1 MILSWG
7 ILGSGLAAEDILFNR
22 LGVQDGL
29 SSNEITCILKD
40 RKGFM
45 WLGTTSGVN
54 RFDGYEF
61 KHYKYKESGLPFRE
75 EHVSELQETAD
86 GRIWITYNTNQLC
99 VYEPGNDRFIPEK
112 EILDSLRLE
121 NPPAKIFV
129 DNDKQLYFATYTNE
143 FCRYDQARGKIYS
156 YPLNKEDG
164 RVCDMSDVGD
174 RLYVVHTSG
183 VVEGIDKAS
192 GEPVYRDEYLT
203 QYANAQLFYVFAD
216 SDGDLWFF
224 LNPGY
229 SRGLFRL
236 NPKSKEWKH
245 YTTETPVALSSIM
258 VRDVAEDMNG
268 NIWIATDHG
277 GINILDKRLD
287 RMRYIRNN
295 PFNQTSLSQNSVI
308 CLYRDDTGIMWA
320 GTYKN
325 GINYY
330 HESIFKFQTIRYPLE
345 LMRDIFNNDF
355 NCIVEDKEG
364 DLWIGTSGNGL
375 LRYDRETGEYVRYRA
390 GRESENAISGD
401 VVISMAK
408 DLDGKLWL
416 GTYMEGLTGFD
427 GKRFKHYRDIPGSKD
442 GLSNNSVYSLYVD
455 AKNRLWIGTLEGG
468 LDCLDQ
474 STGKWTYYRM
484 GDKENA
490 INSDIVYSLSGDEK
504 GNIVVG
510 TSLGVNWIN
519 PEMGAVT
526 SFNGTKDGRSVF
538 EDQIINV
545 VFCDSRQWVWIGS
558 NHGLHIYDRLN
569 DKMYRLNHSS
579 GLPDNSIM
587 SILEDKYHTVWVGT
601 KNGLLNIVPNRD
613 TDNNYTFDW
622 NSYDENE
629 GVQGRVF
636 NVNSACGLETGEL
649 AFGGTNG
656 LTFVDPARIRY
667 NSYAPPAVITG
678 LMVNN
683 VPITAREAYDGHV
696 ILDKDITCTK
706 QLKLNYTER
715 NFSFTISSCCYFLPL
730 KNKYAFK

>member
-1 MILSWG
+1 
-7 ILGSGLAAEDILFNR
+7 
-22 LGVQDGL
+22 
-29 SSNEITCILKD
+29 
-40 RKGFM
+40 
-45 WLGTTSGVN
+45 
-54 RFDGYEF
+54 
-61 KHYKYKESGLPFRE
+61 
-75 EHVSELQETAD
+75 
-86 GRIWITYNTNQLC
+86 
-99 VYEPGNDRFIPEK
+99 
-112 EILDSLRLE
+112 
-121 NPPAKIFV
+121 
-129 DNDKQLYFATYTNE
+129 
-143 FCRYDQARGKIYS
+143 
-156 YPLNKEDG
+156 
-164 RVCDMSDVGD
+164 
-174 RLYVVHTSG
+174 
-183 VVEGIDKAS
+183 
-192 GEPVYRDEYLT
+192 
-203 QYANAQLFYVFAD
+203 
-216 SDGDLWFF
+216 
-224 LNPGY
+224 
-229 SRGLFRL
+229 
-236 NPKSKEWKH
+236 
-245 YTTETPVALSSIM
+245 M

-519 PEMGAVT
+519 PETGAVT

-667 NSYAPPAVITG
+667 QKIPGTDYQAP
-678 LMVNN
+678 
-683 VPITAREAYDGHV
+683 E
-696 ILDKDITCTK
+696 
-706 QLKLNYTER
+706 
-715 NFSFTISSCCYFLPL
+715 
-730 KNKYAFK
+730 

>member
-1 MILSWG
+1 
-7 ILGSGLAAEDILFNR
+7 
-22 LGVQDGL
+22 
-29 SSNEITCILKD
+29 
-40 RKGFM
+40 
-45 WLGTTSGVN
+45 
-54 RFDGYEF
+54 
-61 KHYKYKESGLPFRE
+61 
-75 EHVSELQETAD
+75 
-86 GRIWITYNTNQLC
+86 
-99 VYEPGNDRFIPEK
+99 
-112 EILDSLRLE
+112 
-121 NPPAKIFV
+121 
-129 DNDKQLYFATYTNE
+129 
-143 FCRYDQARGKIYS
+143 
-156 YPLNKEDG
+156 
-164 RVCDMSDVGD
+164 
-174 RLYVVHTSG
+174 
-183 VVEGIDKAS
+183 
-192 GEPVYRDEYLT
+192 
-203 QYANAQLFYVFAD
+203 
-216 SDGDLWFF
+216 
-224 LNPGY
+224 
-229 SRGLFRL
+229 
-236 NPKSKEWKH
+236 
-245 YTTETPVALSSIM
+245 
-258 VRDVAEDMNG
+258 
-268 NIWIATDHG
+268 
-277 GINILDKRLD
+277 
-287 RMRYIRNN
+287 
-295 PFNQTSLSQNSVI
+295 
-308 CLYRDDTGIMWA
+308 
-320 GTYKN
+320 
-325 GINYY
+325 
-330 HESIFKFQTIRYPLE
+330 
-345 LMRDIFNNDF
+345 
-355 NCIVEDKEG
+355 
-364 DLWIGTSGNGL
+364 
-375 LRYDRETGEYVRYRA
+375 
-390 GRESENAISGD
+390 
-401 VVISMAK
+401 
-408 DLDGKLWL
+408 
-416 GTYMEGLTGFD
+416 MEGLTGFD

-519 PEMGAVT
+519 PETGTVT

-667 NSYAPPAVITG
+667 NSYTIAVS
-678 LMVNN
+678 
-683 VPITAREAYDGHV
+683 P
-696 ILDKDITCTK
+696 
-706 QLKLNYTER
+706 
-715 NFSFTISSCCYFLPL
+715 
-730 KNKYAFK
+730 